1 MSFFGPFANT
11 ISRHPNHLLTSNLG
25 ASSISPTIGPQVNLP
40 RNFNIANLFGI
51 SENGAVRVSSL
62 QAGSIVAD
70 TVNNI
75 NLSEAFD
82 EVYSL
87 TVDGT
92 YDQVLAYWDYNSTST
107 FGKTVKLMKTYHDSN
122 GTRYALIKTT
132 YNWNLNNDS
141 FDTSDTS
148 MYESLFRTSISQNLG
163 IKDVYEVVV
172 IGFTFSA
179 DSSRIII
186 PNYVE
191 LPVSSDDV
199 TLESI
204 PYQVYYPVREI
215 WACFIYAGTQSNNT
229 THLLSINELSD
240 PANVLNT
247 PAALM
252 APYIE
257 KISLKRKLDNNV
269 WFFSGIC
276 PRMIH
281 MPNLRKIVGVSCIS
295 KAPILSGCNATGRNL
310 LEINL
315 PTLREIKNCVFCS
328 GNNSLST
335 VHLPNITTIKETI
348 FMAYNP
354 VITELHF
361 PMLDTVQGC
370 DFFLAQNVNLEIL
383 KIPACVKYQPH
394 LPLTGTASDQNTT
407 ISNTQ
412 SFINIL
418 NTLYTGMGLNP
429 GFSSS
434 RRYNG
439 TNSMGYFLYKDSK
452 LFNYENVLSSDTP
465 AIDYSKGIFT
475 TYPGSEGLAIYL
487 SKQAAGEFS
496 PVETLTQYKNRIARE
511 NGIVFSGSITTGSGF
526 TMAGSSIHL
535 YMIDTQQTGAVLY
548 NSNCDAN
555 VANFIVCPVD
565 PRTSLM
571 NTIQSYSTI
580 DITLGKSLVIQ
591 VPSLMKF
598 ISVPKAS
605 TINGLN
611 GELASATGYTPKDV
625 LINSFLLNYYGM
637 MFGRGYVVENV
648 DSTPATMTDST
659 ILPLIYTPQ

>member
-11 ISRHPNHLLTSNLG
+11 ISGHPNHLLTSNLG

-51 SENGAVRVSSL
+51 SGNGAVTVSSL

-132 YNWNLNNDS
+132 YNWNLNNES

-148 MYESLFRTSISQNLG
+148 IYESLFRTTISQNLG
-163 IKDVYEVVV
+163 VKDVYEVVV

-179 DSSRIII
+179 DSSRILI

-199 TLESI
+199 ALESI
-204 PYQVYYPVREI
+204 PYPVYYPVREI

-257 KISLKRKLDNNV
+257 KISLKRKIDNNV

-315 PTLREIKNCVFCS
+315 PTLREIKNCVFGS
-328 GNNSLST
+328 GNTSLST
-335 VHLPNITTIKETI
+335 VHLPNLTTIKETI

-354 VITELHF
+354 AITELYF

-383 KIPACVKYQPH
+383 KLPACVKYQPH
-394 LPLTGTASDQNTT
+394 LPLTGSASDQNTT

-412 SFINIL
+412 SYINIL
-418 NTLYTGMGLNP
+418 NTLYTSMGLNP
-429 GFSSS
+429 VFSSS

-452 LFNYENVLSSDTP
+452 LFNYENSSK

-475 TYPGSEGLAIYL
+475 IYPGSEGSAIYL
-487 SKQAAGEFS
+487 SKKDAGEFS

-511 NGIVFSGSITTGSGF
+511 NGIVFPGPITAVDGF
-526 TMAGSSIHL
+526 SVAGSKVKL
-535 YMIDTQQTGAVLY
+535 YMIDTQQTGVVLY
-548 NSNCDAN
+548 NSACSTSSN
-555 VANFIVCPVD
+555 VENSIVCPVD

-571 NTIQSYSTI
+571 NTIQSYSSI

-598 ISVPKAS
+598 ISVSDAS
-605 TINGLN
+605 KIATNGLTSPPTTTYSN
-611 GELASATGYTPKDV
+611 EPV
-625 LINSFLLNYYGM
+625 LLNRFLLNYYGM
-637 MFGRGYVVENV
+637 MLGRGYVVENV
-648 DSTPATMTDST
+648 DSSPEPMDDDT
-659 ILPLIYTPQ
+659 ILPLIYKLQ

>member
-11 ISRHPNHLLTSNLG
+11 ISGHPNHLLTSNLG

-51 SENGAVRVSSL
+51 SGNGAVTVSSL

-132 YNWNLNNDS
+132 YNWNLNNES
-141 FDTSDTS
+141 FDTSDS
-148 MYESLFRTSISQNLG
+148 SIYESLFRTTISQNLG
-163 IKDVYEVVV
+163 VKDVYEVVV

-179 DSSRIII
+179 DSSRILI

-204 PYQVYYPVREI
+204 PYPVYYPVREI

-247 PAALM
+247 PAAFM

-257 KISLKRKLDNNV
+257 KISLKRKIDNNV

-315 PTLREIKNCVFCS
+315 PTLREIKNCVFGS
-328 GNNSLST
+328 GNTSLST
-335 VHLPNITTIKETI
+335 VHLPNLTTIKETI

-354 VITELHF
+354 AITELYF

-383 KIPACVKYQPH
+383 KLPACVKYQPH

-412 SFINIL
+412 SYINIL

-429 GFSSS
+429 VFSSS

-452 LFNYENVLSSDTP
+452 LFNFENSSS

-475 TYPGSEGLAIYL
+475 TYPGSEGPAIYL
-487 SKQAAGEFS
+487 SKKDAKEFS

-511 NGIVFSGSITTGSGF
+511 NGIVFSGSVAATTGFS
-526 TMAGSSIHL
+526 MAGSSVNS
-535 YMIDTQQTGAVLY
+535 YMIDTQQTGVVLY
-548 NSNCDAN
+548 NSACDGN
-555 VANFIVCPVD
+555 VANFVVCPVD

-598 ISVPKAS
+598 INVTDAS
-605 TINGLN
+605 TINNN
-611 GELASATGYTPKDV
+611 G
-625 LINSFLLNYYGM
+625 LINTGSPTTYTKTAVLLNRILLNYYGM
-637 MFGRGYVVENV
+637 MLGRGYVVENV
-648 DSTPATMTDST
+648 DSTKPETMDDET
-659 ILPLIYTPQ
+659 ILPLIYKLTE

>member
-11 ISRHPNHLLTSNLG
+11 ISGHPNHLLTSNLG

-51 SENGAVRVSSL
+51 SGNGAVTVSSL

-132 YNWNLNNDS
+132 YNWNLNNES
-141 FDTSDTS
+141 FDTSDNS
-148 MYESLFRTSISQNLG
+148 IYESLFRTTISQNLG
-163 IKDVYEVVV
+163 VKDVYEVVV

-199 TLESI
+199 ALESI
-204 PYQVYYPVREI
+204 PYPVYYPVREI

-247 PAALM
+247 PAAFM

-315 PTLREIKNCVFCS
+315 PTLREIKNCVFGS

-354 VITELHF
+354 AITELYF

-383 KIPACVKYQPH
+383 KLPACVKYQPH
-394 LPLTGTASDQNTT
+394 LPLTGSASDQNTT

-429 GFSSS
+429 VFSSS

-452 LFNYENVLSSDTP
+452 LFNFENSSS

-475 TYPGSEGLAIYL
+475 TYPGSEGPAIYL
-487 SKQAAGEFS
+487 SKKDAKEFS

-511 NGIVFSGSITTGSGF
+511 NGIVFSGSITAGDGF
-526 TMAGSSIHL
+526 SVAGSSVKL
-535 YMIDTQQTGAVLY
+535 YMIDTQQTGVVLY
-548 NSNCDAN
+548 NSACNST
-555 VANFIVCPVD
+555 VENFIVCPVD

-598 ISVPKAS
+598 ISVSDAS
-605 TINGLN
+605 TINSLN
-611 GELASATGYTPKDV
+611 VNGAATGYTDADV
-625 LINSFLLNYYGM
+625 LLNRFLLNYYGM
-637 MFGRGYVVENV
+637 MLGRGYVVENV
-648 DSTPATMTDST
+648 DTAPAIMTDNT

>member
-11 ISRHPNHLLTSNLG
+11 ISGHPNHLLTSNLG

-51 SENGAVRVSSL
+51 SGNGAVTVSSL

-82 EVYSL
+82 EVYNL

-107 FGKTVKLMKTYHDSN
+107 FGKTVKLMKTYHDSK

-132 YNWNLNNDS
+132 YNWNLNNES

-148 MYESLFRTSISQNLG
+148 IYETLFRTTISQNLG
-163 IKDVYEVVV
+163 VKDVYEVVV

-186 PNYVE
+186 PNYVQ

-240 PANVLNT
+240 PTNVLNT

-315 PTLREIKNCVFCS
+315 PTLREIKNCVFGS

-354 VITELHF
+354 AITELYF
-361 PMLDTVQGC
+361 PMLETVQGC

-383 KIPACVKYQPH
+383 KLPACVKYQPH

-412 SFINIL
+412 SYINIL

-429 GFSSS
+429 VFSSS

-452 LFNYENVLSSDTP
+452 LFNCDTSS
-465 AIDYSKGIFT
+465 AGNYVIDYSKGIFT
-475 TYPGSEGLAIYL
+475 TYPGNEGLGVYL
-487 SKQAAGEFS
+487 SKKDAGEFS

-511 NGIVFSGSITTGSGF
+511 NGIVFSGDITANAGF
-526 TMAGSSIHL
+526 SMAGSSINS
-535 YMIDTQQTGAVLY
+535 YMIDTQQTGVVLY
-548 NSNCDAN
+548 NSACDAN

-571 NTIQSYSTI
+571 NTIQSYSTV
-580 DITLGKSLVIQ
+580 DITLGKGLVIQ
-591 VPSLMKF
+591 VPSMMKF
-598 ISVPKAS
+598 ISTEAS
-605 TINGLN
+605 TITSL
-611 GELASATGYTPKDV
+611 SSSFATGYTKTDV
-625 LINSFLLNYYGM
+625 LLNRFLLNYYGM
-637 MFGRGYVVENV
+637 MLGRGYVVENV

-659 ILPLIYTPQ
+659 ILPLIYKLTA